1 MDYASRVAVSILLG
15 FIALVVGL
23 LHHAS
28 LAGLVVALL
37 IGLAAVLVCPSPP

>member
-28 LAGLVVALL
+28 PAGLVVALL
-37 IGLAAVLVCPSPP
+37 IGLASMLVCPSPP